1 MKKLF
6 ASVFVLS
13 ALSAMPALAGSPFK
27 TAVVGSEPTLICSSK
42 TAIQQFQLNRIA
54 NPVKASA
61 SVAKCAML
69 APGSKVEVIYI
80 FASDLIGDH
89 VVQVRPS
96 GADKLGYALTSGFV
110 ITQEIVSR

>member
-1 MKKLF
+1 MKTLF

-13 ALSAMPALAGSPFK
+13 AVPALAGSPFK

-42 TAIQQFQLNRIA
+42 ASIQQYELNRVV
-54 NPVKASA
+54 NPVKASV
-61 SVAKCAML
+61 SVAKCATL
-69 APGSKVEVIYI
+69 AAGSKVDVIYI

-89 VVQVRPS
+89 IVQVRAA

-110 ITQEIVSR
+110 ITQEVVSR